1 MSTLSKVF
9 VILVV
14 VASFVYLGVTSA
26 LFAHRVNWKER
37 HDGVKADAAKKEAEL
52 TQQVQTKAAD
62 IEQRDSKIAG
72 LDSEIRNR
80 AQVIEKLETDNKTA
94 NAKNEKLTTELA
106 GIRTDVNTLKS
117 NLDEAQKRNEIL
129 QDKVAE
135 LQKEK
140 DQAIAERDNKQNALK
155 ETESRLTIS
164 ERNLADL
171 EKQYIGRM
179 KELDEVK
186 TQMNALVAA
195 GVNVEGISKGAKKP
209 VDARV
214 IAVSDVMNL
223 LIISAGRDS
232 GVEPGME
239 FTIYRGDKFV
249 GKAVVEKADKDW
261 SSCRSVKEFE
271 VERPSV
277 GDAASSKVY

>member
-9 VILVV
+9 VILIVIS
-14 VASFVYLGVTSA
+14 SFVYLGVTSA
-26 LFAHRVNWKER
+26 LFAHRVDWKLKHGEE
-37 HDGVKADAAKKEAEL
+37 VKAHGESKNDLGKKISEAL
-52 TQQVQTKAAD
+52 SN
-62 IEQRDSKIAG
+62 IEQKDQKIG
-72 LDSEIRNR
+72 TVEGEVRSRG
-80 AQVIEKLETDNKTA
+80 QVIEKLETDMKTA
-94 NAKNEKLTTELA
+94 NSRNEKLTTELA
-106 GIRTDVNTLKS
+106 GIRTDVNLLKS
-117 NLDEAQKRNEIL
+117 NLDEAQKRNEVL

-135 LQKEK
+135 LQKDK
-140 DQAIAERDNKQNALK
+140 DQAIADRDAKQNALK
-155 ETESRLTIS
+155 ENQHNLTVS

-179 KELDEVK
+179 KELDEAK
-186 TQMNALVAA
+186 TTLAALTAA
-195 GVNVEGISKGAKKP
+195 GVRVQEIGYGAQKP

-214 IAVSDVMNL
+214 LAVSETMNL
-223 LIISAGRDS
+223 LIISAGRDA

-271 VERPSV
+271 TDRPQV
-277 GDAASSKVY
+277 GDNASNKVY